1 MPDEHKGKLN
11 WTFNTCNL
19 RVWQGFSDSK
29 AKLHLGIYICT
40 ELTPG
45 VDHILCQ
52 ALARG
57 AQFLAGWVIERKEWP
72 HWHPGEDC
80 TQAPCRGS
88 SVNTTWR
95 VAKTTRIN
103 LEWVFTSIDIYLTK
117 PVYLKKSY
125 KNDSSSF
132 PVTSKENV
140 RINTACSKMW
150 YWKPGTVQ
158 TLHDTKILKTRL
170 QVETEKNNGRS
181 WW

>member
-1 MPDEHKGKLN
+1 MNKFFRIFEILNEKINRPKSSSSCWCLWTNSYHTKCYFLFSTFLVPDEHKGKLN

-29 AKLHLGIYICT
+29 AKLHFRIYICT
-40 ELTPG
+40 EMTPG

-95 VAKTTRIN
+95 VAKTMRIN
-103 LEWVFTSIDIYLTK
+103 LAMGIYFYR
-117 PVYLKKSY
+117 YLSY
-125 KNDSSSF
+125 KASL
-132 PVTSKENV
+132 PWEVLQE
-140 RINTACSKMW
+140 
-150 YWKPGTVQ
+150 
-158 TLHDTKILKTRL
+158 RL
-170 QVETEKNNGRS
+170 VLLSYYK
-181 WW
+181 